1 MPGHGREA
9 ISPVAFQARFASCA
23 AGKARKRLFCMNA
36 PVYFGGW
43 IFYQNSYANGG
54 RTSVITAV
62 RNPVRF
68 FPWISVPGVFA
79 GMLLIFL
86 STLRARKKHAV

>member
-1 MPGHGREA
+1 MDGKRYPQQLFKRGLLHARRGKHGNGYSHEC
-9 ISPVAFQARFASCA
+9 S
-23 AGKARKRLFCMNA
+23 GLLWRLD
-36 PVYFGGW
+36 
-43 IFYQNSYANGG
+43 FYQNSYANGG

-68 FPWISVPGVFA
+68 FPWISVLGVFA

>member
-1 MPGHGREA
+1 MRGGESTETVIR
-9 ISPVAFQARFASCA
+9 
-23 AGKARKRLFCMNA
+23 MNA

-62 RNPVRF
+62 RNTVRF
-68 FPWISVPGVFA
+68 FPWISVLGVFA